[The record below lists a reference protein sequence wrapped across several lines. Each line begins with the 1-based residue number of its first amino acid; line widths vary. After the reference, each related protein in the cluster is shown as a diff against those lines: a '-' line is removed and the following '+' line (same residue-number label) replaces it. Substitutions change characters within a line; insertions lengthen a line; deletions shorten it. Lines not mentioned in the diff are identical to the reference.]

1 MKRKS
6 LFKAIFPIF
15 LGFAFSLLVILTT
28 SPYQLNAEQ
37 VLAQQATSISGV
49 PRAGVIHSVSG
60 ANVKYRVGNLRA
72 ESAHQGQELLSNRK
86 LLVPGIKTA
95 GASIGF
101 VLATGEIPS
110 YLVSAG
116 YSSIPSEYWFPC
128 RGRGGF
134 VIGWRQGNSGKLEC
148 SAVQLGTDRVGPSA
162 KLNQPP
168 NFYTLS
174 SAGVKQQEE
183 SPGQYS
189 PKHAE
194 VHVRQYCSAAANSG
208 QGWGIA
214 LPDAKFRWTP
224 DSQDELCDQA
234 IKKCNKVS
242 SGNSCSVVSMGEWIT
257 TDSDFTVSLQC
268 DDDRERQL
276 KGDGNQ
282 LPDLVEKIENQAK
295 SEGAK
300 ACVLNMY
307 AKDEVLV
314 SPIGDTPTLI
324 QSDSSANNLVIN
336 VLTSAVN
343 VKDSRTVT
351 RVEAGQRYIYRRQND
366 GTYQGTK
373 ASIPPEEREAIYNSP
388 AVQEFFKLANWTQD
402 IAPQIEEYKAALNI
416 QFYQPPAS
424 PAIQVEETVVN
435 GVAIWKATIDLNNPQ
450 TIVTLAPTADV
461 QKAGGFVNFVKNSNA
476 ALIAS
481 GTFKED
487 KGWTMI
493 SEGKLLGNTGE
504 SKGWSNYTVLGLKS
518 RNLPELSARAKLNE
532 QNWAQYWFA
541 ITGHPRL
548 VSNGIPGVTEIS
560 PDSTLNRTGALG
572 RAAIGFSSKTKT
584 LYHVITK
591 VGISLQ
597 KLAEVMR
604 AIGCDEAM
612 NLEGGNGRLLAQN
625 GTLLVSGE
633 VRAPLLVVYDA
644 KNKAPENI
652 RIAWERFQ
660 NVDNPS
666 VSR

>member
-1 MKRKS
+1 
-6 LFKAIFPIF
+6 
-15 LGFAFSLLVILTT
+15 
-28 SPYQLNAEQ
+28 
-37 VLAQQATSISGV
+37 LAKGNKFTSI
-49 PRAGVIHSVSG
+49 PKAGLIISVSG
-60 ANVKYRVGNLRA
+60 SNVKYRVGNNRA
-72 ESAHQGQELLSNRK
+72 ESARQGFELLSNRR

-101 VLATGEIPS
+101 VSATGKIPN

-116 YSSIPSEYWFPC
+116 YSSTPSEYWFPC
-128 RGRGGF
+128 RGKGGF
-134 VIGWRQGNSGKLEC
+134 VIGWRRGDRNNLEC
-148 SAVQLGTDRVGPSA
+148 RAVQLGATNRINPSVQW
-162 KLNQPP
+162 KRLQDL
-168 NFYTLS
+168 YKLS
-174 SAGVKQQEE
+174 SVGVKQQEE
-183 SPGQYS
+183 APGQY
-189 PKHAE
+189 PTQKAE
-194 VHVRQYCSAAANSG
+194 VHVRQYCSAAAGSG

-224 DSQDELCDQA
+224 DSQNELCDRA
-234 IKKCNKVS
+234 IKKCNEVS

-282 LPDLVEKIENQAK
+282 VPDLVEKIENQAK

-307 AKDEVLV
+307 ARDEVLV
-314 SPIGDTPTLI
+314 SPISDTPTLI
-324 QSDSSANNLVIN
+324 QSDSSTNNLVIN

-343 VKDSRTVT
+343 VKDSKTVT
-351 RVEAGQRYIYRRQND
+351 FVEAGQRYIYRRQND

-388 AVQEFFKLANWTQD
+388 AVQEFLKLANWTQD
-402 IAPQIEEYKAALNI
+402 IAPQIEEYRAALNI

-424 PAIQVEETVVN
+424 PAVQVEETVVN

-461 QKAGGFVNFVKNSNA
+461 QKAGGFASFVKNSNA

-493 SEGKLLGNTGE
+493 SEGELLGNTGE

-548 VSNGIPGVTEIS
+548 VSNGIPGVTEIA
-560 PDSTLNRTGALG
+560 PDSTLNKTGAVG

-625 GTLLVSGE
+625 GTILVSGE
-633 VRAPLLVVYDA
+633 VRAPLIVVYDA
-644 KNKAPENI
+644 KNKAPDNI